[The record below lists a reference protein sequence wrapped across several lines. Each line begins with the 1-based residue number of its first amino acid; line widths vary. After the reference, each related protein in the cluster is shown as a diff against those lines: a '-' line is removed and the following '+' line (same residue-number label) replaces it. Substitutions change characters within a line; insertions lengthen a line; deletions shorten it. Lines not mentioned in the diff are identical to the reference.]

1 MCRVE
6 LVKAGRRVTTISLDR
21 QFYEWRGDEDVLA
34 HSRYRVAAGLSD
46 GMLRWPE
53 LLAKHRVVILAEAG
67 SGKTEELTEQARLQ
81 TSAGKF
87 AFYATVQD
95 VGRDGLEN
103 ALRLAD
109 RERLNAWRS
118 GDEPG
123 WFFIDSIDEAKL
135 DNIRLEWA
143 LRQIAN
149 GIAGREGRAHIVLS
163 GRYTDWEF
171 ARDARRLNEE
181 LPLPRENPAE
191 PVPSLEMLVRALL
204 RHEKRP
210 EPTPAETPLIVVMA
224 PLDAD
229 KVRAYAAAKNAPEL
243 DGLIASI
250 QAANL
255 WEFARRPLD
264 LDWIVRYWRSHGCL
278 GSLTAM
284 IEASLR
290 ERVQETDPDR
300 ARRDRLDAERAQR
313 GLERIGAALVFG
325 RQTAIAIPDKD
336 ASIEDARAAVKI
348 DDVLSDWSN
357 EDRLQL
363 LTRPAFDPAT
373 FGRARLHNDN
383 EGVVRAYLTARWL
396 QRLRQANLPQRRLH
410 DLLFSRTY
418 EIELVKPS
426 MLETAAWLSLWDES
440 VAAEVIRRAPF
451 LLFTAG
457 DPASLSAPT
466 RQAALTTLIER
477 MRREEE
483 TPLLDSSSL
492 ARFAQPD
499 IAPALRGIWKTD
511 QGNADIRR
519 FVLRLIW
526 LGKLRECA
534 DLAEAAS
541 FGQYPDLYTAITAG
555 RALLAAGDDRQQKA
569 YAYYIKQN
577 CASISTTVVWEAV
590 EDLFPRLIGIDD
602 LLAIL
607 VSIRLGDDEGGGFNL
622 DWNGADLVAKLTS
635 TADLT
640 RLIEGLLSQLE
651 LEPYDPD
658 ADDDSS
664 RDAQYAT
671 TLGAAAKRLLD
682 LSPPNVAPEAAIDA
696 VLRIGDRYFDRTQRR
711 IKKGADAVEQL
722 HRTPE
727 RRRAAFW
734 RAADRLGNHITLT
747 GRPLLHTFQMKYLG
761 WSPGLVLDDI
771 DWLLADTPGRE
782 HATER
787 QLAINTALGLWSTDG
802 EKNEALKARI
812 AAVAAADSEMQAAYT
827 EWMTPRVKS
836 AEEIKIEA
844 ELAESTLARE
854 NKRSQQEQ
862 SWIDFITT
870 LRTDPTQ
877 LRKLSPTTTKTVDR
891 RIYDLWQ
898 LLHQASRDNS
908 HYAIDSVAPIA
919 EIAGDEVADAFADGL
934 AEIWRAWQPTL
945 HSARPPNERNR
956 ISTIDCMCVAGV
968 SIEAALRPNWALLLT
983 EEQAVRAAEYA
994 PLEINGFPDWVG
1006 ALAAAWPT
1014 AVEQVLAKEVSS
1026 DLDNLTP
1033 GVHYQMLEY
1042 IYRGPA
1048 NLARLMSSSL
1058 WHELQTRPGLSQLAL
1073 RPLLRILERGMA
1085 EGDKAN
1091 FYTLSLDRFQ
1101 SIDDPKVGAQYLG
1114 AAYAINAQGA
1124 TDALVAKLDRIGEA
1138 EKTAL
1143 VERVLPQIFGSRWP
1157 RSEPSATFFDITTL
1171 KRLVVLAYRIVR
1183 IEEDHDRANKGVYS
1197 PDERDEAQEARSAA
1211 FKALVSMPGAA
1222 TFEAIM
1228 SLINTPHFPI
1238 PASRLRALAYERASE
1253 DAEQTPWTAHEAL
1266 QVEQQF
1272 ERPPMTGRELQLVA
1286 LQRLEDMQ
1294 HDLIHGDF
1302 QQGTTLSALP
1312 DEPAVQNWMADRL
1325 RHVQGN
1331 AYSIERE
1338 PHVAEEKEPDLRFR
1352 GKASDANVAI
1362 EIKVAESWTLAQLEE
1377 ALVKQL
1383 CSQYLR
1389 AQDGR
1394 EGILLLVHQTQRP
1407 KGWELPDGTYLTFES
1422 VVQRLRTLAASIRS
1436 TSPSGPQPEIAVVDV
1451 SSCAKPAKRY
1461 KPPRKGS
1468 PRTKTKAA

>member
-1 MCRVE
+1 
-6 LVKAGRRVTTISLDR
+6 
-21 QFYEWRGDEDVLA
+21 
-34 HSRYRVAAGLSD
+34 
-46 GMLRWPE
+46 MLGWPE
-53 LLAKHRVVILAEAG
+53 LLAKRRVVILAEAG

-103 ALRLAD
+103 ALRPAD

-135 DNIRLEWA
+135 DNIRLERA

-181 LPLPRENPAE
+181 LPLPRENLAE
-191 PVPSLEMLVRALL
+191 PVPSLEMLIRGVL

-224 PLDAD
+224 PLDVD

-243 DGLIASI
+243 DGLIAAI
-250 QAANL
+250 QTANL

-325 RQTAIAIPDKD
+325 RQTTIAIPDKD
-336 ASIEDARAAVKI
+336 APIEDARAAVKI

-357 EDRLQL
+357 EDRLRL
-363 LTRPAFDPAT
+363 LSRPAFDPAT

-457 DPASLSAPT
+457 DPASLTAAT
-466 RQAALTTLIER
+466 RQAVLTALIER

-483 TPLLDSSSL
+483 TPQLDLSSL

-499 IAPALRGIWKTD
+499 IAPALCDIWETD
-511 QGNADIRR
+511 QANADIRR

-541 FGQYPDLYTAITAG
+541 FGRYRDFYTAITAG
-555 RALLAAGDDRQQKA
+555 RALLAAGDDRQQRA
-569 YAYYIKQN
+569 YANYIKQN

-607 VSIRLGDDEGGGFNL
+607 ATIRLGDDEGGGFNL
-622 DWNGADLVAKLTS
+622 DWNGADLAAKLTS
-635 TADLT
+635 AADLI

-651 LEPYDPD
+651 PEPHDPD
-658 ADDDSS
+658 ADDSSS

-671 TLGAAAKRLLD
+671 TLGAAAEQLLN

-696 VLRIGDRYFDRTQRR
+696 VLRIGDRRFDRTKRR
-711 IKKGADAVEQL
+711 LKKGGDAIEQL

-734 RAADRLGNHITLT
+734 RAADRLGNHRTLT
-747 GRPLLHTFQMKYLG
+747 GRPLLHMFQMKFLG
-761 WSPGLVLDDI
+761 WPPGLVLDDI
-771 DWLLADTPGRE
+771 DWLLADAPGRE
-782 HATER
+782 RASER
-787 QLAINTALGLWSTDG
+787 QLAINAALSLWCTEG
-802 EKNEALKARI
+802 EQNEALKARI
-812 AAVAAADSEMQAAYT
+812 AAVAAADSEMQAAYS
-827 EWMTPRVKS
+827 EWMMPQVKS
-836 AEEIKIEA
+836 AEEIKIEE
-844 ELAESTLARE
+844 ELAESKRAGE
-854 NKRSQQEQ
+854 SKRSEQER
-862 SWIDFITT
+862 SWIDFVAAM
-870 LRTDPTQ
+870 RADPTQ
-877 LRKLSPTTTKTVDR
+877 LRKLTLTTSETVDG

-898 LLHQASRDNS
+898 LLRQATRGNS

-919 EIAGDEVADAFADGL
+919 EIAGDEVAAAFADGL
-934 AEIWRAWQPTL
+934 GEIWRARQPTL
-945 HSARPPNERNR
+945 RSARLPNERNQ
-956 ISTIDCMCVAGV
+956 ISTIDCMCIAGV
-968 SIEAALRPNWALLLT
+968 SIEAASRPNWASLLT

-994 PLEINGFPDWVG
+994 TLEINGFPDWIG
-1006 ALAAAWPT
+1006 ALAAAWPA
-1014 AVEQVLAKEVSS
+1014 AVEQVLAKEAAS
-1026 DLDNLTP
+1026 DLDTPTP
-1033 GVHYQMLEY
+1033 GVHYQTLED

-1048 NLARLMSSSL
+1048 RLAALMSPAL
-1058 WHELQTRPGLSQLAL
+1058 WRELQTRPGLNQLAL
-1073 RPLLRILERGMA
+1073 RPLLPILVRGMA
-1085 EGDKAN
+1085 EGVKGD
-1091 FYTLSLDRFQ
+1091 FYTLVVDRFQ
-1101 SIDDPKVGAQYLG
+1101 DIDDPLISAQYLG

-1124 TDALVAKLDRIGEA
+1124 TDALVVKLDRLGEA

-1143 VERVLPQIFGSRWP
+1143 VERVLPQIFGSRWS
-1157 RSEPSATFFDITTL
+1157 RSEPSAMSLDMATL
-1171 KRLVVLAYRIVR
+1171 ERLVVLAYRIVR
-1183 IEEDHDRANKGVYS
+1183 IEEDRDRANKGVYS

-1211 FKALVSMPGAA
+1211 FRALVSMPGAT

-1228 SLINTPHFPI
+1228 RLIGTPYFPI

-1253 DAEQTPWTAHEAL
+1253 DAEQTPWTAGEAVL
-1266 QVEQQF
+1266 VEQQF
-1272 ERPPMTGRELQLVA
+1272 ERPPVTGRELQLVA

-1302 QQGTTLSALP
+1302 QQGSTLSALP
-1312 DEPAVQNWMADRL
+1312 DEPAVQNWIADRL

-1362 EIKVAESWTLAQLEE
+1362 EIKVAESWTLPQLEK
-1377 ALVKQL
+1377 ALVNQL
-1383 CSQYLR
+1383 CNQYLR
-1389 AQDGR
+1389 SQNGR
-1394 EGILLLVHQTQRP
+1394 EGILLLVHQAPRP
-1407 KGWELPDGTYLTFES
+1407 KGWELPDGTYLTFEA
-1422 VVQRLRTLAASIRS
+1422 VVQHLRALAASIRNAS
-1436 TSPSGPQPEIAVVDV
+1436 SSSPQPEIAVLDV
-1451 SSCAKPAKRY
+1451 SSCAKSAERY
-1461 KPPRKGS
+1461 KLPRKGS
-1468 PRTKTKAA
+1468 PRAKTKAA